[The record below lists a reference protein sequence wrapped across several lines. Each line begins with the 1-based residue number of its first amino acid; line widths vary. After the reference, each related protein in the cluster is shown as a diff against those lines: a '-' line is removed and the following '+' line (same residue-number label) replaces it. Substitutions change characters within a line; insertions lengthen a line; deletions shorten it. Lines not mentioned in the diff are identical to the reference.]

1 MHASLRAVVVMW
13 AATLLAATLPGTR
26 VAAAPTVA
34 SDQPAV
40 TGRVI
45 VKWREGAATAR
56 EHPMSVGQPA
66 ALIATIAQRRADAA
80 GTRLGLKLSTGRM
93 LGRRSQV
100 MFSTALGSAELAAR
114 LARHPD
120 VEYAIE
126 DQRQTFHYIPADPLF
141 AAGPANGQGP
151 TVGQWYLKKPDATI
165 RSAVNV
171 EGAWDL
177 VAANPSVVV
186 AVLDTGVLADHV
198 DLAGRVLPGWDLVSS
213 RTTANDGGGRDSD
226 ASDPGD
232 WITAAEN
239 TNPNGA
245 FKDCGARSSSWHGT
259 MVSGV
264 IGAAANNGLGMAG
277 VAAGVRILP
286 VRVLGKCGGS
296 ISDIVAGMYWAAGID
311 QPGLLGSSTPARV
324 LNLSLGG
331 TGSCDP
337 AYREAVAEITGQ
349 PFNVVI
355 VAAAGNS
362 SGLPVGRPANCPGV
376 IGVTGLRHAGS
387 KVGFSDLGPEITIA
401 APGGNC
407 VNTASGTPC
416 LYPILTSSNSGTQGP
431 VANGSIWTDS
441 YKISVGTSFSAPIV
455 AGVVAL
461 MLSAQPALTPPEVI
475 AALKRTARP
484 FPTTGADNGS
494 DPTPVPMCQP
504 SDGVTEQL
512 QCYCTTALCGAG
524 MIDAAAAVASVLTG
538 LSATDWAEQ
547 LLNFGEARF
556 PEYFPT
562 HSSTLVAAPFRYRY
576 YPSTQAY
583 LGVVVS
589 ADPHY
594 RQDGVYV
601 MGGPFGT
608 APVYVGQVD
617 QFLPAAKAA
626 AAAGRSP

>member
-1 MHASLRAVVVMW
+1 MRAWLRSVVVLW
-13 AATLLAATLPGTR
+13 AAALLASGLQAATSPVDPGDPP
-26 VAAAPTVA
+26 VA
-34 SDQPAV
+34 
-40 TGRVI
+40 GRVI
-45 VKWREGAATAR
+45 VKWREGATTTR
-56 EHPMSVGQPA
+56 EHPMSVSQTA
-66 ALIATIAQRRADAA
+66 AVVEAIAQRRADAT
-80 GTRLGLKLSTGRM
+80 GGRLGLKLTTGRM
-93 LGRRSQV
+93 LGRRGQV
-100 MFSTALGSAELAAR
+100 LFSSTLSSAELAAR

-120 VEYAIE
+120 VEYAVE
-126 DQRQTFHYIPADPLF
+126 DQRQTIAYVPNDPLF

-151 TVGQWYLKKPDATI
+151 TVGQWYLRTPDATI

-177 VAANPSVVV
+177 VTPSPSVVV
-186 AVLDTGVLADHV
+186 AVLDTGVLPDHV

-213 RTTANDGGGRDSD
+213 RTAANDGGGRDGD

-264 IGAAANNGLGMAG
+264 IGAASNNGIGMAG

-337 AYREAVAEITGQ
+337 AYRDAVAEITGQ

-355 VAAAGNS
+355 VASAGNS

-416 LYPILTSSNSGTQGP
+416 LYPILTSANSGTQGP

-455 AGVVAL
+455 SGIVAL
-461 MLSAQPALTPPEVI
+461 MLSARPELTPPEVI
-475 AALKRTARP
+475 AKLKSTARP
-484 FPTTGADNGS
+484 FPTSGADNGT
-494 DPTPVPMCQP
+494 DPNPVPACQP

-512 QCYCTTALCGAG
+512 QCYCSTGLCGAG
-524 MIDAAAAVASVLTG
+524 MVDAAAAVRSTLQGLT
-538 LSATDWAEQ
+538 ATDWAEQ
-547 LLNFGEARF
+547 LMNFGEARF
-556 PEYFPT
+556 PEYFPV
-562 HSSTLVAAPFRYRY
+562 HARTLTAAPFRYRY
-576 YPSTQAY
+576 YPTTQAY

-589 ADPHY
+589 PDSTY
-594 RQDGVYV
+594 RLDGVYV

-608 APVYVGQVD
+608 SPVYVGQVE

-626 AAAGRSP
+626 AAAASRAP

>member
-1 MHASLRAVVVMW
+1 MHASLRAGVVMW
-13 AATLLAATLPGTR
+13 AAAVLASTLPGAR
-26 VAAAPTVA
+26 LAAAPA
-34 SDQPAV
+34 AGADARAM

-45 VKWREGAATAR
+45 VKWREGAATPR
-56 EHPMSVGQPA
+56 EHPMSVGQPVNVVED
-66 ALIATIAQRRADAA
+66 IAQRRAESA
-80 GTRLGLKLSTGRM
+80 GSRLGLKLSTGRM

-100 MFSTALGSAELAAR
+100 MFSKELGSAELAAR

-120 VEYAIE
+120 VEYAVE
-126 DQRQTFHYIPADPLF
+126 DQRQTFHYIPRDPLF

-151 TVGQWYLKKPDATI
+151 TVGQWYLRTPNATI

-198 DLAGRVLPGWDLVSS
+198 DLAGRVLPGWDLVS
-213 RTTANDGGGRDSD
+213 TLPEANDGDGRDAN

-232 WITAAEN
+232 WITAAESAN
-239 TNPNGA
+239 TSGA
-245 FKDCGARSSSWHGT
+245 FWDCGASSSSWHGT

-264 IGAAANNGLGMAG
+264 IGAAADNGIGMAG
-277 VAAGVRILP
+277 IASGVRILP
-286 VRVLGKCGGS
+286 VRVLGKCGGNL
-296 ISDIVAGMYWAAGID
+296 SDVVAGMYWAAGID
-311 QPGLLGSSTPARV
+311 QPGLPGSSTPARV
-324 LNLSLGG
+324 LNLSLGD
-331 TGSCDP
+331 SARCDP
-337 AYREAVAEITGQ
+337 IYREAVAEITGQ

-355 VAAAGNS
+355 VASAGNS
-362 SGLPVGRPANCPGV
+362 SGLGVGRPANCPGV
-376 IGVTGLRHAGS
+376 IGVAGLRHAGS

-407 VNTASGTPC
+407 VNTAAGTPC
-416 LYPILTSSNSGTQGP
+416 LYPILTSANSGTRGP

-441 YKISVGTSFSAPIV
+441 YRISVGTSFSAPIV
-455 AGVVAL
+455 SGVVAL
-461 MLSAQPALTPPEVI
+461 MLSARPTLTPPEVI
-475 AALKRTARP
+475 ATLKRTARP

-524 MIDAAAAVASVLTG
+524 MVDAAAAVASVLTG
-538 LSATDWAEQ
+538 LNATDWAEQ

-562 HSSTLVAAPFRYRY
+562 HPGTLVAAPFRYRY

-583 LGVVVS
+583 LGVVVGP
-589 ADPHY
+589 DPQY

-601 MGGPFGT
+601 MGGPFGP